1 MHIFFSGIGGTAIGP
16 LALIAR
22 QAGFDVSGSDKQD
35 SQYIDYLR
43 RKGIEGITIEQTTEA
58 ITSRHEQKPIDWYV
72 YSSAVA
78 IEQPDN
84 PELTFVESHGIR
96 TSKRDELIRYI
107 TEEKNLQMIAIAG
120 THGKTTTTA
129 MTIWLFKQLG
139 IPVSYSVGAKIEFG
153 DMGHYDP
160 GSKYFIYEAD
170 EFDRNFLTF
179 SPVLSIIT
187 GIDWDHQ
194 DIYPTREDYNTAFRQ
209 FIEQSQRVC
218 IWHDDADKLDVLPNE
233 KIAILKKNDY
243 PLSALLGRVN
253 RENANI
259 VAQAVMQLLGKDTF
273 LEIIEILDL
282 FPGVSRR
289 FEKITDNIYS
299 DYAHTPPKIR
309 GALQIA
315 QETANQNVVV
325 VYEGLHNTRQHFIK
339 DELADL
345 FIGIKKLYIVP
356 SYRAREDQS
365 LEDLTPEKLRDIL
378 TSPAD
383 IEPSTLNQ
391 TLSGKI
397 QAHAEAGDVVL
408 CLSASGGGSLDEWL
422 RRQFKKQLA

>member
-1 MHIFFSGIGGTAIGP
+1 MGP
-16 LALIAR
+16 LALIA
-22 QAGFDVSGSDKQD
+22 QQVGFDVSGSDKQD

-43 RKGIEGITIEQTTEA
+43 SKGISEITIEQSTKA
-58 ITSRHEQKPIDWYV
+58 ITHRHEQKPIDWYV

-84 PELTFVESHGIR
+84 PELTFVQSHGIR
-96 TSKRDELIRYI
+96 ASKRDELIRYI
-107 TEEKNLQMIAIAG
+107 TEEKNLRMIAIAG

-129 MTIWLFKQLG
+129 MTIWLFRQLG
-139 IPVSYSVGAKIEFG
+139 IPVSYSVGAKIPFG

-160 GSKYFIYEAD
+160 ASTYFIYEAD

-179 SPVLSIIT
+179 TPVLSIIT

-209 FIEQSQRVC
+209 FIEQSESVC
-218 IWHDDADKLDVLPNE
+218 IWNDDANKLNISPSEKTAVLQ
-233 KIAILKKNDY
+233 KTDY
-243 PLSALLGRVN
+243 PLSALPGRVN

-259 VAQAVMQLLGKDTF
+259 VAQAVMQLLEKDTF

-289 FEKITDNIYS
+289 FEKITENIYS

-315 QETANQNVVV
+315 QETATQKVVV

-339 DELADL
+339 DELAYL
-345 FIGIKKLYIVP
+345 FYGIKKLYIVP
-356 SYRAREDQS
+356 SYRAREDQT
-365 LEDLTPEKLRDIL
+365 LENLTPDKLRDML
-378 TSPAD
+378 EGPAD
-383 IEPSTLNQ
+383 IEPSALDQ
-391 TLSGKI
+391 TLLDNIKT
-397 QAHAEAGDVVL
+397 HAEAGDVVL
-408 CLSASGGGSLDEWL
+408 CLSAGGGGSLDEWL
-422 RRQFKKQLA
+422 RQQFKKQPV